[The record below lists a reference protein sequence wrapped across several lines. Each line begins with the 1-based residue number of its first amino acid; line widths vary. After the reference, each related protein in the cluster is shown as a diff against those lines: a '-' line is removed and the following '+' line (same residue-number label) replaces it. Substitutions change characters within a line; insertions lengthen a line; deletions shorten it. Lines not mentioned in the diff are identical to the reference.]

1 MSYILL
7 FVLCLLAGLE
17 VLTWW
22 YVLRYNLH
30 TFQQNSYMAA
40 EQLAWL
46 KGCWMRQDVLI
57 LGVLGTALAVG
68 TPSELADLAALV
80 VWGFSLYYFHFL
92 SVYLKKKPLV
102 FTARVKR
109 LIVTDALLT
118 FVPTICVFAWK
129 DLPMACLVLAVLVA
143 VQCLLVL
150 LANVVNHPVE
160 VIVNNH
166 YINDA
171 RRILA
176 TNPSM
181 QVVGVTGSFG
191 KTSVKSYLDTL
202 LKDRF
207 DLLVTPGNFNTTL
220 GVVRT
225 VRASLR
231 PTNELFICEMGARYV
246 GDIKEICDLVHPRYG
261 VVTAIGP
268 QHLDTFGDIEA
279 IKRTKFEL
287 VDALPADGL
296 AFLNFDNEH
305 VRAMAEERPNV
316 VAYGTTDEAAQA
328 AGDRGIYR
336 AVDVALSSHGT
347 SFTLLTPS
355 GESCDYQM
363 RLVGAHNV
371 VNVVGALA
379 VAHELGVPL
388 TALRSSVRKIRP
400 VEHRMEMREQ
410 GGATII
416 DDAYNSNPIS
426 SRAAVET
433 LAMFEG
439 THILVTPGMVELGS
453 EQERYNYEFGKT
465 AAGCCDY
472 IAIVGK
478 ENREALR
485 NGALDGGMPP
495 ERVRTFNR
503 VEDAVNYAYTAGG
516 DAHRYILLEN
526 DLPDIY

>member
-1 MSYILL
+1 MDVVALVTDCIIIALELL
-7 FVLCLLAGLE
+7 C
-17 VLTWW
+17 WW

-30 TFQQNSYMAA
+30 TFQQNSYKAL
-40 EQLAWL
+40 EQLRWL
-46 KGCWMRQDVLI
+46 RGAWMRQDVLLVG
-57 LGVLGTALAVG
+57 LGTTALAVW
-68 TPSELADLAALV
+68 TPFEIFDLIAIV
-80 VWGFSLYYFHFL
+80 VWGFALYYFHFL
-92 SVYLKKKPLV
+92 SVYLSKKPLV

-109 LIVTDALLT
+109 MIFTDAVLSLAAVVAA
-118 FVPTICVFAWK
+118 FVMGGHGVASF
-129 DLPMACLVLAVLVA
+129 VLACVVTC
-143 VQCLLVL
+143 QMFIVL
-150 LANVVNHPVE
+150 LANLINQPVE
-160 VIVNNH
+160 RAINQH
-166 YINDA
+166 YINEA
-171 RRILA
+171 KQLLA
-176 TNPSM
+176 DCPNLD
-181 QVVGVTGSFG
+181 VIGVTGSFG
-191 KTSVKSYLDTL
+191 KTSVKSYLDVL

-220 GVVRT
+220 GVVKT

-231 PTNELFICEMGARYV
+231 RTNELFICEMGARYV

-268 QHLDTFGDIEA
+268 QHLDTFGDLEA

-287 VDALPADGL
+287 VDALPADGV
-296 AFLNFDNEH
+296 AFLNYDNEH
-305 VRAMAEERPNV
+305 VRAMAEGRPNV
-316 VAYGTTDEAAQA
+316 VAYGTTDEAAAA
-328 AGDRGIYR
+328 AGERGLYR
-336 AVDVALSSHGT
+336 AVDIALSSHGT

-363 RLVGAHNV
+363 RLVGGHNV

-388 TALRSSVRKIRP
+388 ASLRTSVRKLRP
-400 VEHRMEMREQ
+400 VEHRMAMREQ

-416 DDAYNSNPIS
+416 DDAYNSNPIG

-439 THILVTPGMVELGS
+439 THILVTPGMVELGAD
-453 EQERYNYEFGKT
+453 QDHYNYEFGKV
-465 AAGCCDY
+465 AATCCDY

-478 ENREALR
+478 ENREALQR
-485 NGALDGGMPP
+485 GVRDGGIAA

-503 VEDAVNYAYTAGG
+503 VEDAISYAYTVGG